1 MTSQITTFTH
11 IKRFFHLHWH
21 CSLFVRHTSWG
32 SSGRKEKKVCPPY
45 IQTVHNI
52 VAMLSTTATGY
63 VSKAKIIINTLLGWL
78 LLPPHLP
85 NTPRP
90 WMERS
95 MFDAQNA
102 DMVEAYGYALTLM
115 QCIKWITVR
124 HQMDYCQERTHH
136 KSHPSQGHQQHMTAW
151 PTDSIKTP
159 PPFPTPLVPHGQLPL
174 LDYINNCFSN
184 EDTNQFANAPY
195 YDQQPSFDIT
205 GDLKE

>member
-1 MTSQITTFTH
+1 MRSNESLWFIISRIRSSLTQHIHNSCTMASQIPTAL
-11 IKRFFHLHWH
+11 HLPHQEILPPLLI
-21 CSLFVRHTSWG
+21 LFAVCETLGWG

-63 VSKAKIIINTLLGWL
+63 VSKAKIIMNTLLGWL

-115 QCIKWITVR
+115 QCIKWITIR
-124 HQMDYCQERTHH
+124 RELI
-136 KSHPSQGHQQHMTAW
+136 
-151 PTDSIKTP
+151 IKAILARVISNTW
-159 PPFPTPLVPHGQLPL
+159 LP
-174 LDYINNCFSN
+174 
-184 EDTNQFANAPY
+184 
-195 YDQQPSFDIT
+195 
-205 GDLKE
+205 DLQIRS